1 MRNLIKIF
9 SGLLLS
15 LIIFCCSPST
25 ELTDIY
31 SNEAFA
37 GKEIKKILVLGMT
50 TDEWKKKVYE
60 NEFRSQLLTY
70 NIEVLTAWQELPKGE
85 QLNKETF
92 EKYFKDK
99 NIDAVLVA
107 IEGDES
113 IDKTLYTAGSGN
125 VYVGVGFYGF
135 YASTASYYF
144 NSDYLAEEK
153 VVHMRTNLYE
163 TTDAKLIWSAK
174 SQSFEPK
181 NTGDVVKA
189 VSKNVVGELYQS
201 GYLGN

>member
-1 MRNLIKIF
+1 MQNLIKLF
-9 SGLLLS
+9 SGF
-15 LIIFCCSPST
+15 IFVMVAFSCSSST
-25 ELTDIY
+25 QMSDIY
-31 SNEAFA
+31 VDDSFT
-37 GKEIKKILVLGMT
+37 GTGLKKILVLGLT

-60 NEFRSQLLTY
+60 NEFRSNLMSY
-70 NIEVLTAWQELPKGE
+70 NVEVLTVWQELPKGE

-99 NIDAVLVA
+99 NVDAVLVA
-107 IEGDES
+107 IEGGES
-113 IDKTLYTAGSGN
+113 TDKTLYTAGSGN

-163 TTDAKLIWSAK
+163 TKDAKLIWSAK

-181 NTGDVVKA
+181 NTGDVVKT
-189 VSKNVVGELYQS
+189 VSKNVVGELYRQ
-201 GYLGN
+201 GFIK

>member
-1 MRNLIKIF
+1 MQNLIKLF
-9 SGLLLS
+9 SGF
-15 LIIFCCSPST
+15 IFVMVTFSCSSST
-25 ELTDIY
+25 QMSDIY
-31 SNEAFA
+31 VDDSFT
-37 GKEIKKILVLGMT
+37 GTGLKKILVLGLT

-60 NEFRSQLLTY
+60 NEFRSELMSY
-70 NIEVLTAWQELPKGE
+70 NVEVLTAWQELPKGE

-99 NIDAVLVA
+99 NVDAVLVA
-107 IEGDES
+107 IEGGES
-113 IDKTLYTAGSGN
+113 TDKTLYTAGSGN

-181 NTGDVVKA
+181 NTGDVVKT
-189 VSKNVVGELYQS
+189 VSKNVVGELYRQ
-201 GYLGN
+201 GFIK

>member
-1 MRNLIKIF
+1 MQNLIKLF
-9 SGLLLS
+9 SGF
-15 LIIFCCSPST
+15 IFVMVTFSCSSST
-25 ELTDIY
+25 QMSDIY
-31 SNEAFA
+31 VDDSFT
-37 GKEIKKILVLGMT
+37 GTGLKKILVLGLT

-60 NEFRSQLLTY
+60 NEFRSKLMSY
-70 NIEVLTAWQELPKGE
+70 NVEVLTAWQELPKGE

-99 NIDAVLVA
+99 NVDAVLVA
-107 IEGDES
+107 IEGGES
-113 IDKTLYTAGSGN
+113 TDKTLYTAGSGN

-163 TTDAKLIWSAK
+163 TKDAKLIWSAK

-181 NTGDVVKA
+181 NTGDVVKT
-189 VSKNVVGELYQS
+189 VSKNVVGELYRQ
-201 GYLGN
+201 GFIK

>member
-1 MRNLIKIF
+1 MQ
-9 SGLLLS
+9 
-15 LIIFCCSPST
+15 
-25 ELTDIY
+25 LTDIY
-31 SNEAFA
+31 VDETFTRSGF
-37 GKEIKKILVLGMT
+37 KKILVLGLT

-60 NEFRSQLLTY
+60 NEFRSQLLSD
-70 NIEVLTAWQELPKGE
+70 NVEVLTAWQELPKGE
-85 QLNKETF
+85 QLNRETF

-99 NIDAVLVA
+99 NVDAVLVA
-107 IEGDES
+107 IEGGES
-113 IDKTLYTAGSGN
+113 TDKTLYSAGSGN

-163 TTDAKLIWSAK
+163 TKDAKLIWSAK

-181 NTGDVVKA
+181 NTGDVVKE
-189 VSKNVVGELYQS
+189 VSKNVVGELYRQ
-201 GYLGN
+201 GYIK

>member
-1 MRNLIKIF
+1 MQNLIKLF
-9 SGLLLS
+9 SGL
-15 LIIFCCSPST
+15 IFVVMVTFSCSSST
-25 ELTDIY
+25 QMSDIY
-31 SNEAFA
+31 VDDSFT
-37 GKEIKKILVLGMT
+37 GTGLKKILVLGLT

-60 NEFRSQLLTY
+60 NEFRSELMSY
-70 NIEVLTAWQELPKGE
+70 NVEVLTAWQELPKGE

-99 NIDAVLVA
+99 NVDAVLVA
-107 IEGDES
+107 IEGGES
-113 IDKTLYTAGSGN
+113 TDKTLYTAGSGN

-163 TTDAKLIWSAK
+163 TKDAKLIWSAK

-181 NTGDVVKA
+181 NTGDVVKT
-189 VSKNVVGELYQS
+189 VSKNVVGELYRQ
-201 GYLGN
+201 GFIK

>member
-1 MRNLIKIF
+1 MQNLIKLF
-9 SGLLLS
+9 SGF
-15 LIIFCCSPST
+15 IFVMVTYSCSSST
-25 ELTDIY
+25 QMSDIY
-31 SNEAFA
+31 VDDSFT
-37 GKEIKKILVLGMT
+37 GTGLKKILVLGLT

-60 NEFRSQLLTY
+60 NEFRSKLMSY
-70 NIEVLTAWQELPKGE
+70 DVEVLTAWQELPKGE

-99 NIDAVLVA
+99 NVDAVLVA
-107 IEGDES
+107 IEGGES
-113 IDKTLYTAGSGN
+113 TDKTLYTAGSGN

-163 TTDAKLIWSAK
+163 TKDAKLIWSAK

-181 NTGDVVKA
+181 NTGDVVKT
-189 VSKNVVGELYQS
+189 VSKNVVGELYRQ
-201 GYLGN
+201 GFIK

>member
-1 MRNLIKIF
+1 MQNLIKLF
-9 SGLLLS
+9 SGF
-15 LIIFCCSPST
+15 IFVMVTFSCSSST
-25 ELTDIY
+25 QMSDIY
-31 SNEAFA
+31 VDDSFT
-37 GKEIKKILVLGMT
+37 GTGLKKILVLGLT

-60 NEFRSQLLTY
+60 NEFRSKLMSY
-70 NIEVLTAWQELPKGE
+70 DVEVLTAWQELPKGE

-99 NIDAVLVA
+99 NVDAVLVA
-107 IEGDES
+107 IEGGES
-113 IDKTLYTAGSGN
+113 TDKTLYTAGSGN

-163 TTDAKLIWSAK
+163 TKDAKLIWSAK

-181 NTGDVVKA
+181 NTGDVVKT
-189 VSKNVVGELYQS
+189 VSKNVVGELYRK
-201 GYLGN
+201 GFIK

>member
-9 SGLLLS
+9 SGLFLLIVMFS
-15 LIIFCCSPST
+15 CSPST
-25 ELTDIY
+25 QLSDIY
-31 SNEAFA
+31 SDQAFT
-37 GKEIKKILVLGMT
+37 GKEVKKILVLGMT

-60 NEFRSQLLTY
+60 NEFRSQLI
-70 NIEVLTAWQELPKGE
+70 NHNVEVLMAWQELPKGE

-99 NIDAVLVA
+99 NVDAILVA
-107 IEGDES
+107 IEGGES
-113 IDKTLYTAGSGN
+113 TDKTLYTAGSGN

-153 VVHMRTNLYE
+153 IVHMRTNLYE
-163 TTDAKLIWSAK
+163 TKDAKLIWSAK

-181 NTGDVVKA
+181 NTGDVIKA
-189 VSKNVVGELYQS
+189 VSKDVVGELYRQ
-201 GYLGN
+201 GYIK